1 MYYLKMDIF
10 WKSFPGSNSA
20 SNRNVRRDITLA
32 FYSLS
37 LYGRSGIFCFFCC
50 LLCIYA
56 TSKSFGIKLGI
67 ALLSTAFLNGLAKYL
82 FESARPIDLSDAI
95 LAVQSDLI
103 KETSFGFP
111 SGHSHVSILVWGIL
125 FLEFKNKF
133 FRAFALFVIIFT
145 PFSRMYA
152 GVHYPSDVLGIHNG
166 ANKPLLIEFFILQ
179 NP

>member
-1 MYYLKMDIF
+1 
-10 WKSFPGSNSA
+10 
-20 SNRNVRRDITLA
+20 
-32 FYSLS
+32 
-37 LYGRSGIFCFFCC
+37 
-50 LLCIYA
+50 
-56 TSKSFGIKLGI
+56 
-67 ALLSTAFLNGLAKYL
+67 LAKYL

-133 FRAFALFVIIFT
+133 FRAFALVFIILFT

-152 GVHYPSDVLGIHNG
+152 GVHYPGDVLGG
-166 ANKPLLIEFFILQ
+166 FTMGLTSLLLIEFLFFTNSKFSTI
-179 NP
+179 